1 MTRSPRP
8 CRKRKQRF
16 FSQPGYVVFSSK
28 FNSGS
33 LPRTCKVKW
42 QSKIRY
48 RELSSVRSVRKSC
61 REKEHHE
68 KTPQYQKSGGIWIFD
83 TRGFRAAGRSAV
95 RAAGPTQKN
104 FNPWEK
110 HQCSALT
117 GEWTF
122 LHLRRNGDGNYQPI
136 RK

>member
-33 LPRTCKVKW
+33 LPRTCKGKG
-42 QSKIRY
+42 QSKIRH

-68 KTPQYQKSGGIWIFD
+68 KTPQYQKSGGIFVFGITD
-83 TRGFRAAGRSAV
+83 CRVVSCRAGRAP
-95 RAAGPTQKN
+95 RGRQKK
-104 FNPWEK
+104 F
-110 HQCSALT
+110 
-117 GEWTF
+117 
-122 LHLRRNGDGNYQPI
+122 
-136 RK
+136 